1 MRRITAATG
10 VLAIFGDPVCHSIS
24 PLMQGAALEALDFDM
39 VYLAFRVEAP
49 ELGQAVGA
57 IRALGMRGVN
67 VTIPHKERVL
77 EYLDEVDETARA
89 LGAVNTILN
98 RGGRLMGYNT
108 DAEGFMRSLE
118 EETGFVPR
126 GRSALVIGSG
136 GAARAVVHGLA
147 SRGASRVVVANRT
160 PKRAEALC
168 SEIGAAWPD
177 VELRAVPF
185 SGVNAGRE
193 TGGEMERLLK
203 ETDLL
208 VNATSLGMAGRGGLD
223 LPLELLKKDAPVY
236 DIVYTPLETELIR
249 RARALGP
256 RACGGLGMLV
266 SQGAR
271 SFEIWTGEKAPL
283 GVMREAALE
292 ALGQRTP

>member
-10 VLAIFGDPVCHSIS
+10 ALAIFGDPVCHSIS
-24 PLMQGAALEALDFDM
+24 PLMQGAALEALGIDM

-49 ELGQAVGA
+49 ELGHAVEA

-67 VTIPHKERVL
+67 VTIPHKERVM
-77 EYLDEVDETARA
+77 EHLDEVDETARA
-89 LGAVNTILN
+89 LGAVNTVLN
-98 RGGRLMGYNT
+98 RGGRLLGYNT
-108 DAEGFMRSLE
+108 DAEGFIRSLE
-118 EETGFVPR
+118 EETGFLPR
-126 GRSALVIGSG
+126 GRTALVIGSG

-168 SEIGAAWPD
+168 DEISAAWPD
-177 VELRAVPF
+177 VELRAVPL
-185 SGVNAGRE
+185 SGVEGR
-193 TGGEMERLLK
+193 GEMERLLK

-208 VNATSLGMAGRGGLD
+208 VNATSLGMAGRGELE
-223 LPLELLKKDAPVY
+223 LPLGLLKKDSPVY

-249 RARALGP
+249 KARALGL
-256 RACGGLGMLV
+256 RASGGLGMLV

-271 SFEIWTGEKAPL
+271 SFEIWTGEKAPV
-283 GVMREAALE
+283 GVMRNAALE
-292 ALGQRTP
+292 ALGQQTP